1 MSLSSW
7 RLFGEKSG
15 GNVDEDSRKEGLDWR
30 WWIQIIC
37 SGRALQKQAFAAQI
51 QAFLPS
57 PPLCLDVANE
67 HHWGLLSKSP
77 EAATSSCS
85 ASGGIERICTLSM
98 DEISLKKSIDYDAS
112 LDQVQGLLRGQK
124 GAYATVALMFLVSG
138 MKMHWK
144 QAFVFF

>member
-1 MSLSSW
+1 
-7 RLFGEKSG
+7 
-15 GNVDEDSRKEGLDWR
+15 
-30 WWIQIIC
+30 
-37 SGRALQKQAFAAQI
+37 
-51 QAFLPS
+51 
-57 PPLCLDVANE
+57 
-67 HHWGLLSKSP
+67 
-77 EAATSSCS
+77 
-85 ASGGIERICTLSM
+85 M